1 MYGRLGELAFK
12 EMLPGREACQE
23 DFLSAFWVRYLLV
36 LGGAVPVPEV
46 EVFGQPGPAAFFPS
60 LVVGATFLSPG
71 GPPLAHRAQANGGV
85 AHGVGILRAEGLV
98 EDLDLWGVDVCYLAF
113 LEPGLVHPATAQRV
127 GFVGHP
133 DFRILAVLR
142 VHGPLAGATIGQLP
156 TDNRGQIPIIPSSQA
171 MG

>member
-71 GPPLAHRAQANGGV
+71 GPPLGRWGQVLPFASPSLISSSRSVSLKALCPETIRLMRDTDSTNCRAISDKLICDA
-85 AHGVGILRAEGLV
+85 
-98 EDLDLWGVDVCYLAF
+98 
-113 LEPGLVHPATAQRV
+113 
-127 GFVGHP
+127 
-133 DFRILAVLR
+133 
-142 VHGPLAGATIGQLP
+142 
-156 TDNRGQIPIIPSSQA
+156 
-171 MG
+171 